1 MDIEAAVARHY
12 TQGSLA
18 KTLLSALEAG
28 GKDPDK
34 LTIDDLSGI
43 DEFHLGWSAATEE
56 LAEDLGFTPAMHV
69 VEIGSGIGGP
79 ARHLAHALGCTV
91 TGVDLTPEFVEVA
104 DMLTRR
110 CHLAG
115 RVSFLQANAL
125 AMPFGA
131 GRFDGAVMLHVGM
144 NIADKLALF
153 KEVRRVLKPGA
164 RFGVYDIM
172 HMAKGSLPYP
182 MPWAMTSDTSF
193 VEAPDHY
200 RQALAK
206 AGFTIELERS
216 LRDLALKLSREMR
229 EKATVDGPSPLGPQ
243 VLLGVSAPQRLANVM
258 SALAEGL
265 IAPIEMIARAV

>member
-144 NIADKLALF
+144 NIADKPALF

-172 HMAKGSLPYP
+172 HMAKGGLPYP
-182 MPWAMTSDTSF
+182 MPWAMTPDTSF

-216 LRDLALKLSREMR
+216 LRDLALKLNREMR
-229 EKATVDGPSPLGPQ
+229 EKAALDGPSPLGPQ

>member
-144 NIADKLALF
+144 NIADKPALF

-164 RFGVYDIM
+164 RFGVYDIR
-172 HMAKGSLPYP
+172 HMAKGGLPYP
-182 MPWAMTSDTSF
+182 MPWAMTPDTSF

-216 LRDLALKLSREMR
+216 LRDLALKLNREMR
-229 EKATVDGPSPLGPQ
+229 EKAALDGPSPLGPQ